1 MKQNRENEAL
11 PAEPRPRPGLGI
23 GEIDAKSVIPDDS
36 VLELEELYK
45 KQKQNSGPQKIRIK
59 TKKEETKI
67 STEKPNTTTSKMDAL
82 DNVNL
87 DD

>member
-59 TKKEETKI
+59 TKKEEKLAQKSQI
-67 STEKPNTTTSKMDAL
+67 QQRQKRML
-82 DNVNL
+82 
-87 DD
+87 